1 MQTVKQLVNSKAHR
15 LLSIQPD
22 KTVYDALKKMSE
34 HDVGALIVLRDEK
47 LVGIFSERDY
57 ARRIIIEGKTS
68 KQTLVSE
75 IMTTQ
80 VICVSP
86 DRTADDCMALMTEKR
101 VRHLPVI
108 ENNLVVALI
117 SIGDVVRE
125 LISDQKQTIEQ
136 LEQYIMT

>member
-57 ARRIIIEGKTS
+57 ARRIILEGKTS
-68 KQTLVSE
+68 KQTPVSD
-75 IMTTQ
+75 IMSTQ
-80 VICVSP
+80 VICVSQ
-86 DRTADDCMALMTEKR
+86 DNFSGARCGRNTRC
-101 VRHLPVI
+101 
-108 ENNLVVALI
+108 
-117 SIGDVVRE
+117 
-125 LISDQKQTIEQ
+125 
-136 LEQYIMT
+136 